1 MRRKIALLRTMVW
14 TISFCLILASV
25 SFVPFNSTAAA
36 RPGPLVDNNESPEEG
51 ARQFDEG
58 VRDVGTIL
66 NLDLSTENGVKQA
79 AEIFKRN
86 EKKLANFEKKA
97 LHAALRVS
105 SFQKGLKDEAAK
117 RKGGDTELANELESK
132 PGAVGNIP
140 GAEEAAEAIRKST
153 RPAADTLQRV
163 AEALQKAG
171 DAAKQKNAPG
181 NSHHAKSKKAEP
193 ALVVV
198 ANTSSNT
205 TPELF
210 CGTYQY
216 ICDLLTRVGL
226 FYLRREIA
234 KLQAGTRKANCVVSS
249 FAVYGTCTIARPWDL
264 AYCVS
269 RLSSNVSNCLRYA

>member
-1 MRRKIALLRTMVW
+1 MKTKATLRITTAWALCLCLMLIAT
-14 TISFCLILASV
+14 
-25 SFVPFNSTAAA
+25 PFTSIAVTNPA
-36 RPGPLVDNNESPEEG
+36 PLVANDETPEEG

-58 VRDVGTIL
+58 VREVGTIL

-140 GAEEAAEAIRKST
+140 GAEEAADAVKKST
-153 RPAADTLQRV
+153 KPAAETFQRV
-163 AEALQKAG
+163 AEALKKAG
-171 DAAKQKNAPG
+171 DAAKQKGAPG
-181 NSHHAKSKKAEP
+181 NSHHAKSKKADTGLM
-193 ALVVV
+193 AV
-198 ANTSSNT
+198 ANSSSNT
-205 TPELF
+205 SPALF

-226 FYLRREIA
+226 FVLRKQIDV
-234 KLQAGTRKANCVVSS
+234 LNAGSRKSNCVVASNTI
-249 FAVYGTCTIARPWDL
+249 YGSCVITRWWDQ

-269 RLSSNVSNCLRYA
+269 QLSANISYCLRFA

>member
-1 MRRKIALLRTMVW
+1 MKTKATLRITTAWALCLCLMLMSTPFTSIAAT
-14 TISFCLILASV
+14 T
-25 SFVPFNSTAAA
+25 
-36 RPGPLVDNNESPEEG
+36 PGPLVENDETPEEG

-117 RKGGDTELANELESK
+117 RKGGDAELANELESK

-153 RPAADTLQRV
+153 KSAAETLQRV
-163 AEALQKAG
+163 AEALKKAG
-171 DAAKQKNAPG
+171 DAGKQKNAP
-181 NSHHAKSKKAEP
+181 NSHHANSKAAETD
-193 ALVVV
+193 LVVV
-198 ANTSSNT
+198 ANTSSNAS
-205 TPELF
+205 PVLF
-210 CGTYQY
+210 CGTYQA

-226 FYLRREIA
+226 YVLRRQVA
-234 KLQAGTRKANCVVSS
+234 LLQAGTRKANCVVS
-249 FAVYGTCTIARPWDL
+249 AYAAYGTCTITRWWDL

-269 RLSSNVSNCLRYA
+269 RLSTTINICLLYA

>member
-1 MRRKIALLRTMVW
+1 MKTKATLRITTAWALCLCLMLMSTPFTSIAAT
-14 TISFCLILASV
+14 T
-25 SFVPFNSTAAA
+25 
-36 RPGPLVDNNESPEEG
+36 PGPLVVKDESPEEG

-66 NLDLSTENGVKQA
+66 NLDLSTESGVKQA

-140 GAEEAAEAIRKST
+140 GAEEAAEAIKKST
-153 RPAADTLQRV
+153 KPAAETLQRV
-163 AEALQKAG
+163 AEALKKAG
-171 DAAKQKNAPG
+171 DAAKQKNAPD
-181 NSHHAKSKKAEP
+181 NSHHARSKAPETG
-193 ALVVV
+193 LMVV

-205 TPELF
+205 SPQLF
-210 CGTYQY
+210 CGTYQV

-226 FYLRREIA
+226 FYLRREVA
-234 KLQAGTRKANCVVSS
+234 KLQAGTRKANCVVTYFSI
-249 FAVYGTCTIARPWDL
+249 YGSCTITRWWDQ

-269 RLSSNVSNCLRYA
+269 RLSSYVNICLLYV